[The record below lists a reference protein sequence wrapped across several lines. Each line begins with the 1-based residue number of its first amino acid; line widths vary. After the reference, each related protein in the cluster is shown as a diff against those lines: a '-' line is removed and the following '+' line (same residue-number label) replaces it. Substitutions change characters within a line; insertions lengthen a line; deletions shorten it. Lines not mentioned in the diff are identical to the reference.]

1 MYILLFDKIF
11 FLLFVEWSVFSVIFT
26 SMMLILQKIIVRF
39 HKVDDKNLYFLDLF
53 EPDNIDNVCRICNVK
68 FDTFRKKKNHMFL
81 YHYSQKQSG
90 GRLQKARDLPLN
102 ILKRGAIIYYSVNFD
117 QHKDFL

>member
-1 MYILLFDKIF
+1 MECLLCYFHFNDVNSGKNHY
-11 FLLFVEWSVFSVIFT
+11 
-26 SMMLILQKIIVRF
+26 VRF
-39 HKVDDKNLYFLDLF
+39 HKFDDKNLYFLDLF